1 MVLETHEENHD
12 MTSTPPPPEFD
23 TEIYVQPTHEKDEFT
38 EGNNLINSNIQ
49 AGTPSNT
56 TSVKEKSPIIV
67 NNNAKKIFDKRKNND
82 EEDQSTL
89 GLCEKKMNKFFSLFY
104 DSFIYLS
111 F

>member
-1 MVLETHEENHD
+1 MVLETNEENHD

-23 TEIYVQPTHEKDEFT
+23 TEIYVQPTHEADKFT

-49 AGTPSNT
+49 IGTPSNN

-89 GLCEKKMNKFFSLFY
+89 GLCEKKNE
-104 DSFIYLS
+104 
-111 F
+111 

>member
-1 MVLETHEENHD
+1 

-49 AGTPSNT
+49 TGTPSNT
-56 TSVKEKSPIIV
+56 TSVKEKSPINA

-82 EEDQSTL
+82 EEDQPTL
-89 GLCEKKMNKFFSLFY
+89 GVCEKKMNKKFSLFY

>member
-1 MVLETHEENHD
+1 MVSETNEENHD

-23 TEIYVQPTHEKDEFT
+23 TEIYVQPTHEADEFT

-49 AGTPSNT
+49 TGTPSNT

-82 EEDQSTL
+82 EEDQYTL
-89 GLCEKKMNKFFSLFY
+89 GLCEKKMNKIFSLF
-104 DSFIYLS
+104 L
-111 F
+111 